1 MSKKYQPK
9 HLKQTKTTHVPLAGS
24 DLRSSIAVAAVAAAL
39 IPSLLATPALAATQI
54 GIDGNTY
61 TDAAEGKGSEGGTWS
76 WGGKDED
83 PLNLNSYKGGAISW
97 QGGDLTINAK
107 GDNTVSKTDSGLG
120 DIAPSALGGSTS
132 EGETTS
138 STGSTQDSGNTTSNL
153 TITGGGTVSVDHE
166 VYASGDLTVQGGST
180 LNYTGSYSREQ
191 GAGFIAGKT
200 LTVKDGSTISGGSAG
215 VPVEGNNIKV
225 ENGSNLEGVD
235 VFSLGNLAV
244 TNSSVDAGGFSGKT
258 ISIKHSDVKF
268 FEDSY
273 GGVTL
278 TDAEVKSGVVQP
290 GSKRIISDA
299 MAHWNEK
306 QEWDDTLSNSVVIAP
321 TKDAAEQAVASTA
334 TSEHGTLAV
343 RATPVAASNAPKD
356 TSGAAATK
364 TFIVSAVPTGDSET
378 ATTDTGKV
386 QLAFSMGSDLAG
398 HKATVYV
405 EHEDGTF
412 DVLDSV
418 VDDSGL
424 VSVTTSKLS
433 RYTVVVSKELASSRQ
448 EGGSASGQGGTTSN
462 GTTTGEETKQ
472 ATAATTTTATKAAS
486 DTTVATARHASDGT
500 ATPQTSDPTGL
511 ASAAML
517 ALMGTLSLGGSR
529 RMRRQPKHLRNQ
541 PKHLRR

>member
-9 HLKQTKTTHVPLAGS
+9 HLKQTKTTRVPLAGS
-24 DLRSSIAVAAVAAAL
+24 DLRSSIAVAAVTAAL
-39 IPSLLATPALAATQI
+39 LPSLLATPALAATQI

-61 TDAAEGKGSEGGTWS
+61 TKATEGKGSEGGTWS

-97 QGGDLTINAK
+97 QGGDLTINAN
-107 GDNTVSKTDSGLG
+107 GDNTVSRNISSRDSG
-120 DIAPSALGGSTS
+120 SSTS
-132 EGETTS
+132 QGDT
-138 STGSTQDSGNTTSNL
+138 TGSTTSDQNSGDTTSNL
-153 TITGGGTVSVDHE
+153 TITGGGTVNVDYD
-166 VYASGDLTVQGGST
+166 VYTSGDVTVEGGST
-180 LNYTGSYSREQ
+180 LNYSGTRTQTQ
-191 GAGFIAGKT
+191 GAGFTAGKT
-200 LTVKDGSTISGGSAG
+200 FTVKDGSTISGGSAG
-215 VPVEGNNIKV
+215 VTVEGNNIKV

-235 VFSLGNLAV
+235 LSAWNTLTVND
-244 TNSSVDAGGFSGKT
+244 SSVDAGGFSGKT

-268 FEDSY
+268 FDDSY

-299 MAHWNEK
+299 RAHWNEK

-412 DVLDSV
+412 DVLESA

-424 VSVTTSKLS
+424 VKVTTSKLS
-433 RYTVVVSKELASSRQ
+433 RYTVVVSKELASSGQ

-462 GTTTGEETKQ
+462 GTTTGEESKQ
-472 ATAATTTTATKAAS
+472 ATAASTAKITKAAS
-486 DTTVATARHASDGT
+486 DTTVATARHASDGK

-511 ASAAML
+511 ASAAMM
-517 ALMGTLSLGGSR
+517 ALVGSLSLGGSR
-529 RMRRQPKHLRNQ
+529 RKRYQPKHLRTQ